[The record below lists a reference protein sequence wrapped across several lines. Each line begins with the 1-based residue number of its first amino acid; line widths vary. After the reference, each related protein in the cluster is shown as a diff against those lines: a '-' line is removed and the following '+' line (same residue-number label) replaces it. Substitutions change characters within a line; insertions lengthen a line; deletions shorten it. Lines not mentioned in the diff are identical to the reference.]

1 MNAIV
6 ARDLRVRFGAVTAL
20 DAVSIDVPSGRLVGI
35 VGPNGSGK
43 TTLLRCL
50 LGLQAFTG
58 SLNLPVVG
66 DDLRRVAYVPQ
77 RASVDWDFPIT
88 VRAVVEQGRYVHR
101 GLLGRLRPAD
111 HAAVD
116 SALAATGLSDLASR
130 CIDELSGGQQQRMF
144 IARAIAQQGALYV
157 LDEPLSAIDASSG
170 AAIIGL
176 TRELVQAGA
185 TVVVV
190 HHDLLSASRWFDWTV
205 LLNGGQVV
213 SSGPVETVM
222 TVENLGRVFGRELV
236 ELLVSEARTRPTEG
250 GAR

>member
-1 MNAIV
+1 M
-6 ARDLRVRFGAVTAL
+6 
-20 DAVSIDVPSGRLVGI
+20 VGI

-101 GLLGRLRPAD
+101 GLLGRLRPDD

-144 IARAIAQQGALYV
+144 IARAIAQQAALYG
-157 LDEPLSAIDASSG
+157 AS
-170 AAIIGL
+170 IIAL

-213 SSGPVETVM
+213 ASGPVEAVM
-222 TVENLGRVFGRELV
+222 TVENLGRVFGHELV
-236 ELLVSEARTRPTEG
+236 ELLVSDARTRPTEG

>member
-6 ARDLRVRFGAVTAL
+6 ARDLRVQFGPVKAL
-20 DAVSIDVPSGRLVGI
+20 DGVSLEIPAGRLVGI

-50 LGLQAFTG
+50 LGLQSYVG
-58 SLNLPVVG
+58 ELSLPVVA

-88 VRAVVEQGRYVHR
+88 VRAVVEQGRHVHL
-101 GLLGRLRPAD
+101 GLWRRMRAAD

-116 SALAATGLSDLASR
+116 SALAAAGLSALASR

-144 IARAIAQQGALYV
+144 IARAIAQQASLYI
-157 LDEPLSAIDASSG
+157 LDEPLSAVDASSA
-170 AAIIGL
+170 AAIMAV
-176 TRELVQAGA
+176 TRELVQTGA

-205 LLNGGQVV
+205 LLQAGALVA
-213 SSGPVETVM
+213 SGPVSSVM
-222 TVENLGRVFGRELV
+222 TVENLGRVFGPELV
-236 ELLVSEARTRPTEG
+236 ELLASDARASARGVSGP
-250 GAR
+250 